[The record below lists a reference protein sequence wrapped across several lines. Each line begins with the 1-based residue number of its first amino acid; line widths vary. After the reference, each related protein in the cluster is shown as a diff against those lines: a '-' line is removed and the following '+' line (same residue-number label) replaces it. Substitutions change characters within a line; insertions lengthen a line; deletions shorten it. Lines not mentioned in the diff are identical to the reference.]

1 MRKKFKARKKIN
13 LLKLFFC
20 IFFVLL
26 LFLLFKSFILTTK
39 LASSNEEFLN
49 KLLNDSNHYILYKN
63 VNENPIYSFVKLI
76 TKIDIKEPKSILEKS
91 LKYKTNNMN
100 ISYTASDDVY
110 SLNSDYIEDTNKDN
124 NIENP
129 IVYIYNTH
137 QLEEYNKT
145 NLEEYNIKP
154 NVLMASYI
162 LREYLNRNN
171 IKTVVETADI
181 TDFLNV
187 NGWNYSK
194 SYNASRFYLDEAIK
208 KYPNLKLIIDL
219 HRDAIE
225 HNAST
230 VTINDKKYAKVLF
243 VVGLDYENYQP
254 NLDLANSLNNLINS
268 KYPGLSRG
276 VLKKSGKNVNGIYNQ
291 DLKNNIVLIECG
303 GYQNNIDEVMNT
315 MIALS
320 DIIKIYLGV

>member
-49 KLLNDSNHYILYKN
+49 KLLNDSNHYILYKK
-63 VNENPIYSFVKLI
+63 VNENPIYSFIKYI
-76 TKIDIKEPKSILEKS
+76 TKIDVGEPKSILEKS
-91 LKYKTNNMN
+91 LKYKDNNT
-100 ISYTASDDVY
+100 SYTASDDVY
-110 SLNSDYIEDTNKDN
+110 SLNSDYIEDTNSD

-194 SYNASRFYLDEAIK
+194 SYNASRYYLDEAIK

-225 HNAST
+225 YNAST

-320 DIIKIYLGV
+320 DIIKIYLGGII

>member
-49 KLLNDSNHYILYKN
+49 KLLNDSNHYILYKK
-63 VNENPIYSFVKLI
+63 VNENPIYSFIKYI
-76 TKIDIKEPKSILEKS
+76 TKIDVGEPKSILEKS
-91 LKYKTNNMN
+91 LKYKDNNT
-100 ISYTASDDVY
+100 SYTASDDVY
-110 SLNSDYIEDTNKDN
+110 SLNSDYIEDTNSD

-194 SYNASRFYLDEAIK
+194 SYNASRYYLDEAIK

-225 HNAST
+225 YNAST

>member
-225 HNAST
+225 YNAST

-276 VLKKSGKNVNGIYNQ
+276 VLKKSGKNVNGVYNQ

>member
-1 MRKKFKARKKIN
+1 
-13 LLKLFFC
+13 
-20 IFFVLL
+20 
-26 LFLLFKSFILTTK
+26 
-39 LASSNEEFLN
+39 
-49 KLLNDSNHYILYKN
+49 
-63 VNENPIYSFVKLI
+63 
-76 TKIDIKEPKSILEKS
+76 
-91 LKYKTNNMN
+91 MN

-225 HNAST
+225 YNAST

>member
-26 LFLLFKSFILTTK
+26 LFLLFKSFILTIK

-63 VNENPIYSFVKLI
+63 VNGNPIYSFVKLI

-225 HNAST
+225 YNAST

>member
-49 KLLNDSNHYILYKN
+49 KILNDSNHYILYKK

-91 LKYKTNNMN
+91 LKYETNSINT
-100 ISYTASDDVY
+100 SYTASDDVY
-110 SLNSDYIEDTNKDN
+110 SLNSDYIEDTNKAN

-154 NVLMASYI
+154 NVLMASYM

-194 SYNASRFYLDEAIK
+194 SYNASRYYLDEAIK

-225 HNAST
+225 YNAST
-230 VTINDKKYAKVLF
+230 VTINDKKYAKILF

-254 NLDLANSLNNLINS
+254 NLDLANSLNDLINN

-276 VLKKSGKNVNGIYNQ
+276 VLKKSGKNVNGVYNQ

-303 GYQNNIDEVMNT
+303 GYQNSIDEVMNT

>member
-1 MRKKFKARKKIN
+1 MRKKFRTRKKIN

-49 KLLNDSNHYILYKN
+49 KLLNDSNHYILYKK

-91 LKYKTNNMN
+91 LKYEPNSVDTA
-100 ISYTASDDVY
+100 YTASDDVY

-154 NVLMASYI
+154 NVLMASYM

-194 SYNASRFYLDEAIK
+194 SYNASRYYLDEAIK

-225 HNAST
+225 YNVST
-230 VTINDKKYAKVLF
+230 LTINDKRYAKILF

-276 VLKKSGKNVNGIYNQ
+276 VLKKSGKNVNGVYNQ

-303 GYQNNIDEVMNT
+303 GYQNTIDEVMNT

-320 DIIKIYLGV
+320 DVIKIYLGV

>member
-225 HNAST
+225 YNAST

-320 DIIKIYLGV
+320 DIIKIYFGV

>member
-171 IKTVVETADI
+171 IKTIVETADI

-225 HNAST
+225 YNAST

-243 VVGLDYENYQP
+243 LVGLDYENYQP

>member
-225 HNAST
+225 YNAST

-276 VLKKSGKNVNGIYNQ
+276 ALKKSGKNVNGIYNQ

>member
-194 SYNASRFYLDEAIK
+194 SYNASRYYLDEAIK

-225 HNAST
+225 YNVST

>member
-225 HNAST
+225 YNVST

>member
-194 SYNASRFYLDEAIK
+194 SYNASRYYLDEAIK

-225 HNAST
+225 YNAST
-230 VTINDKKYAKVLF
+230 VTINDKKYAKILF

-320 DIIKIYLGV
+320 DVIKKYLGA

>member
-49 KLLNDSNHYILYKN
+49 KLLNDSNHYILYKK
-63 VNENPIYSFVKLI
+63 VNENPIYSFIKYI
-76 TKIDIKEPKSILEKS
+76 TKIDVGEPKSILEKS
-91 LKYKTNNMN
+91 LKYKDNNT
-100 ISYTASDDVY
+100 SYTASDDVY
-110 SLNSDYIEDTNKDN
+110 SLNSDYIEDTNSD

-187 NGWNYSK
+187 NGWNYPK
-194 SYNASRFYLDEAIK
+194 SYNASRYYLDEAIK

-225 HNAST
+225 YNAST
-230 VTINDKKYAKVLF
+230 VTINDKKYAKILF

-320 DIIKIYLGV
+320 DVIKKYLGA

>member
-225 HNAST
+225 YNVST

-243 VVGLDYENYQP
+243 VVGLDYENYQH

>member
-225 HNAST
+225 YNAST

-243 VVGLDYENYQP
+243 IVGLDYENYQP

>member
-26 LFLLFKSFILTTK
+26 LFLLFKGFILTTK

-225 HNAST
+225 YNAST

>member
-225 HNAST
+225 YNAST
-230 VTINDKKYAKVLF
+230 VTINDKTYAKVLF

>member
-63 VNENPIYSFVKLI
+63 VNGNPIYSFVKLI

-225 HNAST
+225 YNVST

>member
-20 IFFVLL
+20 IFFILL

-171 IKTVVETADI
+171 IKTIVETADI

-225 HNAST
+225 YNAST

>member
-194 SYNASRFYLDEAIK
+194 SYNASRYYLDEAIK

-225 HNAST
+225 YNAST

>member
-162 LREYLNRNN
+162 LREYLNRNS

-194 SYNASRFYLDEAIK
+194 SYNASRYYLDEAIK

-225 HNAST
+225 YNAST

>member
-154 NVLMASYI
+154 NVLMVSYI

-194 SYNASRFYLDEAIK
+194 SYNASRYYLDEAIK

-225 HNAST
+225 YNAST

>member
-1 MRKKFKARKKIN
+1 MRKKFKARNKIN

-225 HNAST
+225 YNAST

>member
-63 VNENPIYSFVKLI
+63 VNGNPIYSFVKLI

-225 HNAST
+225 YNAST

>member
-171 IKTVVETADI
+171 IKTIVETADI

-225 HNAST
+225 YNAST

>member
-208 KYPNLKLIIDL
+208 KYSNLKLIIDL

-225 HNAST
+225 YNAST

>member
-225 HNAST
+225 YNAST

>member
-63 VNENPIYSFVKLI
+63 VNGNPIYSFVKLI

-154 NVLMASYI
+154 TIAPI
-162 LREYLNRNN
+162 KKN
-171 IKTVVETADI
+171 IKIKYT
-181 TDFLNV
+181 FLSILLASFSLCSSAILSSFLSILV
-187 NGWNYSK
+187 NSFPFK
-194 SYNASRFYLDEAIK
+194 
-208 KYPNLKLIIDL
+208 
-219 HRDAIE
+219 
-225 HNAST
+225 T
-230 VTINDKKYAKVLF
+230 
-243 VVGLDYENYQP
+243 
-254 NLDLANSLNNLINS
+254 
-268 KYPGLSRG
+268 
-276 VLKKSGKNVNGIYNQ
+276 
-291 DLKNNIVLIECG
+291 
-303 GYQNNIDEVMNT
+303 
-315 MIALS
+315 
-320 DIIKIYLGV
+320 

>member
-225 HNAST
+225 YNAST

-291 DLKNNIVLIECG
+291 DLKNNTVLIECG

>member
-26 LFLLFKSFILTTK
+26 LFLLFKSFILTIK

-63 VNENPIYSFVKLI
+63 VNGNPIYSFVKLI

-225 HNAST
+225 YNVST

>member
-171 IKTVVETADI
+171 IKTAVETADI

-225 HNAST
+225 YNAST

>member
-63 VNENPIYSFVKLI
+63 VNGNPIYSFVKLI

-225 HNAST
+225 YNAST

-320 DIIKIYLGV
+320 DVIKKYLGA

>member
-162 LREYLNRNN
+162 LREYLNRNK

-225 HNAST
+225 YNVST

>member
-26 LFLLFKSFILTTK
+26 LFLLFKSFILTIK

-225 HNAST
+225 YNAST

>member
-13 LLKLFFC
+13 LLKLFLC

-225 HNAST
+225 YNAST